1 MVGWCG
7 IYCRGC
13 SRIRGNWSQ
22 DENVQLRGRSLWWL
36 RPVKSRD
43 ARIAFGGE
51 GLEDTRDP
59 PGTFQGLSLPI
70 YRRRTSQGRKGK
82 ISRRVLVKRECS
94 RYGHWV
100 GIYPL
105 KIYIRQ
111 ISCLPF
117 LSPEDTTTTYRQ
129 IEKLLVI
136 PFLFFLCLKICHSL
150 DQNNASKKKKRVI
163 EMQYSSL
170 SSPSL

>member
-7 IYCRGC
+7 IYSRGC

-117 LSPEDTTTTYRQ
+117 LSPEDTTTTAKSRNFSSF
-129 IEKLLVI
+129 
-136 PFLFFLCLKICHSL
+136 PFSSFFVWKFVTRSIKISRR
-150 DQNNASKKKKRVI
+150 KKRN
-163 EMQYSSL
+163 E
-170 SSPSL
+170 

>member
-7 IYCRGC
+7 IYSRGC

-94 RYGHWV
+94 RYGHWDLPV
-100 GIYPL
+100 ENIYSPNIL
-105 KIYIRQ
+105 PS
-111 ISCLPF
+111 ISFPGRY
-117 LSPEDTTTTYRQ
+117 DGQ

-136 PFLFFLCLKICHSL
+136 PFLFFLCLKIYQNLSL
-150 DQNNASKKKKRVI
+150 DQNIASKKKKRVI